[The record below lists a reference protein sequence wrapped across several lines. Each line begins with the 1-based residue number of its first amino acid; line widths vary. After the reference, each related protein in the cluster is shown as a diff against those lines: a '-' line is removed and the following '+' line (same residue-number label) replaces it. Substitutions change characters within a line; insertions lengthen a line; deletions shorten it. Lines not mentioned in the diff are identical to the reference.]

1 MSKRIIYSL
10 IIVSTIGIGLFILIN
25 NTKYTSFDELYSD
38 QINEES
44 TIQKIDIT
52 IDTNIDSR
60 TTSIEDE
67 SIIAHILSD
76 LSSIELKDED
86 GTINNHTHRVSIT
99 TTNQLED
106 RLFSTDRI
114 TLRMNH
120 QFFNQ
125 YRIVSETHHLAT
137 INSLVERDDIN
148 WDIRPN

>member
-1 MSKRIIYSL
+1 MSKRIIYIL
-10 IIVSTIGIGLFILIN
+10 IIFSILGIGLFILIN

-52 IDTNIDSR
+52 IDSNLDSR

-76 LSSIELKDED
+76 LSSIELKEENE
-86 GTINNHTHRVSIT
+86 TIDNHTHRVSIT

-106 RLFSTDRI
+106 RLFSTEVI
-114 TLRMNH
+114 NLKMNH

-125 YRIVSETHHLAT
+125 YRIVSETYHLAT
-137 INSLVERDDIN
+137 INSLVEKDDID
-148 WDIRPN
+148 WETHPN